1 MGFLKLFSSLIHNV
15 FKVREGNRNELLLFY
30 EPFETEWFHPGL
42 SLVFFC
48 FSNFRKTLTRWH
60 YRIEKKQ
67 FCQNPWPSVFF
78 TTAFFM
84 WNCQNILFLFFAAD
98 KTTTSQ
104 KNGIKNEKESR
115 WKSTFTINKT
125 LLPLKFTLFF
135 FSASAFSILPYLT
148 IHMKD
153 IGIKI
158 EHISMMYA
166 ILPFTIVLGKFSN
179 MKLS

>member
-1 MGFLKLFSSLIHNV
+1 MVSAWFEQPGFFFLFFKFSYNVDTLALQNREKTILSKSLTLSI
-15 FKVREGNRNELLLFY
+15 
-30 EPFETEWFHPGL
+30 FHD
-42 SLVFFC
+42 C
-48 FSNFRKTLTRWH
+48 
-60 YRIEKKQ
+60 
-67 FCQNPWPSVFF
+67 
-78 TTAFFM
+78 FFM

>member
-1 MGFLKLFSSLIHNV
+1 MNFYCFMSPLSLNGF
-15 FKVREGNRNELLLFY
+15 
-30 EPFETEWFHPGL
+30 

-60 YRIEKKQ
+60 YRIEKKTILSKSLTLSI
-67 FCQNPWPSVFF
+67 FHDC
-78 TTAFFM
+78 FFM